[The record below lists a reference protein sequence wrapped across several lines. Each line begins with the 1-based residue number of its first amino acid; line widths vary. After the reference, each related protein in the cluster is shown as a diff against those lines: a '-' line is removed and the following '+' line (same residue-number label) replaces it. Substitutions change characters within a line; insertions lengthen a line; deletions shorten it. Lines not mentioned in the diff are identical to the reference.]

1 VDVLFLIG
9 RVLFVVLF
17 VWSGLLNHFRR
28 GGIEYAR
35 AYNAPAPDV
44 LVPLSG
50 AAIVLG
56 SAMVVLG
63 VFADLGALILI
74 AFLIPVSY
82 FMHAYWKETDPQQ
95 RTGQQVNFLKNI
107 GLIGG
112 ALVIFY
118 TYNQLQDQ
126 AGASLT
132 DPLFGRG

>member
-1 VDVLFLIG
+1 
-9 RVLFVVLF
+9 
-17 VWSGLLNHFRR
+17 
-28 GGIEYAR
+28 
-35 AYNAPAPDV
+35 
-44 LVPLSG
+44 
-50 AAIVLG
+50 
-56 SAMVVLG
+56 
-63 VFADLGALILI
+63 
-74 AFLIPVSY
+74 
-82 FMHAYWKETDPQQ
+82 MHAYWKETDPQQ